1 MPAETHSHSEPVT
14 VDDILDLLATIV
26 GDDASFDAATPL
38 DEVGLSDDLALMAFW
53 DVAVEE
59 YGERSVGEPDL
70 EDLASAATAV
80 ELAERTL
87 RNLRATDTA
96 EAS

>member
-14 VDDILDLLATIV
+14 VQDILDLLSTIV
-26 GDDASFDAATPL
+26 HDDATFDPDTPL
-38 DEVGLSDDLALMAFW
+38 TELGLSDDLSIMAFW
-53 DVAVEE
+53 DVAIEE

-70 EDLASAATAV
+70 DDLASATTAV
-80 ELAERTL
+80 DLAERTV

>member
-14 VDDILDLLATIV
+14 AHDILDLLSTIV
-26 GDDASFDAATPL
+26 HDDATSDPETPL
-38 DEVGLSDDLALMAFW
+38 AQLGLSDELSIMAFW

-70 EDLASAATAV
+70 DDLASATTAV
-80 ELAERTL
+80 DLAERTV
-87 RNLRATDTA
+87 RNLRVTDTT